1 MASSNS
7 KPVSLVERESTGGE
21 IAYSGFDF
29 QDNFLVTK
37 IPHFLSLQ
45 GFTALTQ
52 ESISDIEVKYFV
64 PGVGE
69 KIEAFEVKDHQVTP
83 KEFWE
88 EMERFQRINS
98 ENPNLYLFFTL
109 VSPSTSKEIHPLI
122 NKLRRIRDPYHFY
135 PEDSKLIESSYEVFK
150 GTVLGME
157 KDYKMADFLFRKVLI
172 ESNWNPH
179 EQVVGVFCDEFV
191 KYFPQYETI
200 SHGIIKNIYPNLLEL
215 IKFQKNKPIYRLDLE
230 RHILSSIEEK
240 SQVLSKSIVINTLIK
255 NKYELEKEFCFN
267 WESFFGGDRRVF
279 PSAEQWN
286 QTLIGELEET
296 KNWILQNSNSR
307 EIHLL
312 GNRRISTSLAL
323 GHIFS
328 AVSGFS
334 LELNIRGE
342 FFRTDSHPDNSTP
355 EYPLSVITPAIFENN
370 ESNRLAVAIGIM
382 RDISEEVKN
391 YLLGEG
397 KCNQPLLT
405 IFSDKPVSSAS
416 QVNLAVRSIKGHI
429 SDALVKGNIEIID
442 FFFAGPPFLALF
454 LGHRLNAT
462 SKIQCYEWIGPNKYV
477 PTCLLKN

>member
-1 MASSNS
+1 MASSNP

-21 IAYSGFDF
+21 IASSGFDF
-29 QDNFLVTK
+29 QDNYLVTK
-37 IPHFLSLQ
+37 IPHFLSFQ

-52 ESISDIEVKYFV
+52 ESILDIEAKYFV

-69 KIEAFEVKDHQVTP
+69 KIEGFEVKDHQVTP

-88 EMERFQRINS
+88 EMERFQLINS
-98 ENPNLYLFFTL
+98 ENPDLYLFFTL
-109 VSPSTSKEIHPLI
+109 VSPNTSKEIHPLI

-135 PEDSKLIESSYEVFK
+135 PEDSKLIENSYEVFK
-150 GTVLGME
+150 DTVLGME
-157 KDYKMADFLFRKVLI
+157 KDEKMADFLFRKVLI
-172 ESNWNPH
+172 EPTWNPH

-200 SHGIIKNIYPNLLEL
+200 SHSTIKNIYPNLLEF
-215 IKFQKNKPIYRLDLE
+215 IKFRKNKPIYRLELE

-255 NKYELEKEFCFN
+255 NKNKLEKEFCFN
-267 WESFFGGDRRVF
+267 WESFFGGDGRVF

-286 QTLIGELEET
+286 QTLIRELKET
-296 KNWILQNSNSR
+296 KNWISQNSNSR
-307 EIHLL
+307 DIRLF
-312 GNRRISTSLAL
+312 GNRRISASLAL
-323 GHIFS
+323 GHTFS

-334 LELNIRGE
+334 LEINIGDE
-342 FFRTDSHPDNSTP
+342 SFRTDSHPDNSTP
-355 EYPLSVITPAIFENN
+355 EYPLSVISAIFENN
-370 ESNRLAVAIGIM
+370 ESKRLAVAIGIM

-391 YLLGEG
+391 YLSAEG
-397 KCNQPLLT
+397 KYNQPLLN
-405 IFSDKPVSSAS
+405 ILSDKPISSAS
-416 QVNLAVRSIKGHI
+416 QANLAVRNIKGYL

-442 FFFAGPPFLALF
+442 LFFAGPSFLALF

-462 SKIQCYEWIGPNKYV
+462 SKVQCYEWTGPNKYT